1 MSIGI
6 TSVKYVIEA
15 KIEVDGVVDRNDI
28 IGAIFGQTEGIF
40 SSELDFR
47 ELQKT
52 GRIGRIELTSTSQGN
67 KTIGKILIPT
77 NLDRFTTALIAAMV
91 ESIDRVG
98 PYHAKVTIEK
108 IEDTRA
114 EKKRKIIERARAILY
129 EWEKQKIPEDDEVLK
144 ELEEAVIRSKVIEF
158 GPDRLPAGS
167 EVESSNELIIV
178 EGRADVINLL
188 RHGYRN
194 VIAVEGVKV
203 PKSVSEL
210 TRRKKTVIAF
220 LDGDRGGDLILREL
234 LQSSKID
241 LVARAPYG
249 EEVEELTGK
258 EISEALQ
265 RAVTVEEAIK
275 NIKHWTAEKP
285 SRIPEELANFVKK
298 VDGNLMAII
307 LDESFQVLAEIPVS
321 ELAQK
326 LPEYKN
332 TKYVV
337 FDGVVTQRLV
347 DIATTFDHDVYLIG
361 MRIGEISKRSQNVH
375 IISADQ
381 LVSN

>member
-1 MSIGI
+1 MSTGI

-67 KTIGKILIPT
+67 KTVGKIFIPT

-129 EWEKQKIPEDDEVLK
+129 EWEKQKIPEDDEILK
-144 ELEEAVIRSKVIEF
+144 ELEEAVIRSKVIEY
-158 GPDRLPAGS
+158 GPDRLPAGP

-194 VIAVEGVKV
+194 V
-203 PKSVSEL
+203 
-210 TRRKKTVIAF
+210 
-220 LDGDRGGDLILREL
+220 
-234 LQSSKID
+234 
-241 LVARAPYG
+241 
-249 EEVEELTGK
+249 
-258 EISEALQ
+258 
-265 RAVTVEEAIK
+265 
-275 NIKHWTAEKP
+275 
-285 SRIPEELANFVKK
+285 
-298 VDGNLMAII
+298 
-307 LDESFQVLAEIPVS
+307 
-321 ELAQK
+321 
-326 LPEYKN
+326 
-332 TKYVV
+332 
-337 FDGVVTQRLV
+337 
-347 DIATTFDHDVYLIG
+347 
-361 MRIGEISKRSQNVH
+361 
-375 IISADQ
+375 
-381 LVSN
+381 

>member
-1 MSIGI
+1 MSVGA

-15 KIEVDGVVDRNDI
+15 KIDVDGSVDRNDI

-52 GRIGRIELTSTSQGN
+52 GRIGRIEITSTSQGN
-67 KTIGKILIPT
+67 KTTGKIILPT
-77 NLDRFTTALIAAMV
+77 NLDKFTTALIAAMI

-114 EKKRKIIERARAILY
+114 EKKKKIIERARAILC

-144 ELEEAVIRSKVIEF
+144 ELEEALVKSKVVEF
-158 GPDRLPAGS
+158 GPDRLPAGPD
-167 EVESSNELIIV
+167 VESSNELIIV

-203 PKSVSEL
+203 PKSISEL

-234 LQSSKID
+234 LQNSKID

-249 EEVEELTGK
+249 KEVEELTSR
-258 EISEALQ
+258 EISDALQ
-265 RAVTVEEAIK
+265 KAVTADEATK
-275 NIKHWTAEKP
+275 NIKYVAAEKSP
-285 SRIPEELANFVKK
+285 QLPEELMQFVKE
-298 VDGNLMAII
+298 VNGNLMAII
-307 LDESFQVLAEIPVS
+307 LDEAFQTLTKIPVS

-326 LPEYKN
+326 MPEYKN
-332 TKYVV
+332 MKYVV

-347 DIATTFDHDVYLIG
+347 DIVATLDHDVHLIG
-361 MRIGEISKRSQNVH
+361 MRIGDVSKRPPNIH

-381 LVSN
+381 FVND

>member
-1 MSIGI
+1 
-6 TSVKYVIEA
+6 
-15 KIEVDGVVDRNDI
+15 
-28 IGAIFGQTEGIF
+28 
-40 SSELDFR
+40 LDFS

-77 NLDRFTTALIAAMV
+77 NLDRFMTALIAAMV

-98 PYHAKVTIEK
+98 PYHARVTIEK

-129 EWEKQKIPEDDEVLK
+129 EWEKAKIPEDDEVLK
-144 ELEEAVIRSKVIEF
+144 ELEEAVIRSKVVEF
-158 GPDRLPAGS
+158 GPDRLPAGPD
-167 EVESSNELIIV
+167 VESCNELIIV

-194 VIAVEGVKV
+194 VVAVEGVKV
-203 PKSVSEL
+203 PKSISEL

-234 LQSSKID
+234 LQNSKID
-241 LVARAPYG
+241 FVARAPYG
-249 EEVEELTGK
+249 KEVEELTGK

-265 RAVTVEEAIK
+265 RAVTVEEVIK
-275 NIKHWTAEKP
+275 NIKHWTAEK
-285 SRIPEELANFVKK
+285 SAQIPEGLAEFVKE

-307 LDESFQVLAEIPVS
+307 LDETFQVLAKMPVS
-321 ELAQK
+321 ELAQRM
-326 LPEYKN
+326 PEYKN
-332 TKYVV
+332 MKYVV

-347 DIATTFDHDVYLIG
+347 DIATTLDHDVYLIG
-361 MRIGEISKRSQNVH
+361 MRVGEISKRSPNVH

-381 LVSN
+381 LINN